1 LRRAD
6 RLFQLVQHLRVRRFA
21 TGDQIARDLG
31 VSIRTVYRDVQDL
44 ERSGIPIRGEAGVG
58 YRLERGYELPPLT
71 FNSEELEGLV
81 LGARL
86 VAAWADPE
94 LAAAVSSAM
103 TKVEAVVPEALR
115 RVLLDTALF
124 APGGPWSAAMA
135 RELPLLRR
143 AIGERR
149 RIRFGYTR
157 GDGEQSE
164 RTVRPLGLFF
174 WGSKW
179 TLAAWCELRDDYR
192 TFRPDRMQ
200 DVKLTDGTFAPE
212 DGPSLATFL
221 QRWDEHFDDGR

>member
-1 LRRAD
+1 M
-6 RLFQLVQHLRVRRFA
+6 RRFA
-21 TGDQIARDLG
+21 TGEQIARDLG

-58 YRLERGYELPPLT
+58 YRFERGYELPPLT

-86 VAAWADPE
+86 VSAWADPE

-124 APGGPWSAAMA
+124 APGGPWAAAMA

-143 AIGERR
+143 AISERR
-149 RIRFGYTR
+149 RIRLAYTR

-179 TLAAWCELRDDYR
+179 TLAAWCELREDYR
-192 TFRPDRMQ
+192 TFRPDRMEN
-200 DVKLTDGTFAPE
+200 VKLLDETFAPD
-212 DGPSLATFL
+212 DGPSLTVFL
-221 QRWDEHFDDGR
+221 QRWDEHKDDGR